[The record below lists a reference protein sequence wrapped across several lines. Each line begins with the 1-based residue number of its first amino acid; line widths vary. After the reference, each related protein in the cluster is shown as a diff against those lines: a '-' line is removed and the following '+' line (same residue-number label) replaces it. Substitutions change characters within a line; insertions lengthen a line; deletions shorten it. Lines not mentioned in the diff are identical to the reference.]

1 MSVVRDEAANQ
12 IPSSDNE
19 DSLLFLLDEIVPWI
33 DREHTSNEFY
43 PAISSV
49 VICQA

>member
-19 DSLLFLLDEIVPWI
+19 DSLLFSIRRNRPT
-33 DREHTSNEFY
+33 DRS
-43 PAISSV
+43 
-49 VICQA
+49 